1 MNRLPGNPLF
11 ASLCEKE
18 FVHLYSLQTLFQITN
33 SEFTKNQVIFNYIS
47 LRRSITIG
55 QSFYSK
61 KTPAERVYLVDSTI
75 RVKKAASPH
84 ITPQNFF
91 GEIM

>member
-18 FVHLYSLQTLFQITN
+18 FVHLYSLKTLFQITN

-47 LRRSITIG
+47 LRRSISIG

-75 RVKKAASPH
+75 RVQKVCQPSH
-84 ITPQNFF
+84 YSTEFF
-91 GEIM
+91 R